1 MSAIKQQLA
10 KTGNLLRALE
20 AATSWRALIML
31 LGTLLAFILLVSI
44 GVATN
49 SKGFISFMLLI
60 GVIELVIG
68 LSATGFMLMDRARG
82 ISMRSHM
89 EAVLAALFSIHR
101 LIGTAVLLVVTF
113 LLVLLLVSLLL
124 LPCKIPNLGPVLYT
138 LFFPVSSAIT
148 GVALIAL
155 FVVGP
160 TILLPTIWE
169 GHGVIPAMARL
180 WTIVRKNLLLVVL
193 SMVLLSL
200 LVGVVGTVLFG
211 LVQAGLL
218 TTSAMAVSIIGYQA
232 SLGLMGLFTNLMAMM
247 GGFGES
253 AGGFMIAN
261 LIGVLMLNAIAA
273 SITTLIWL
281 SGACH
286 IYLQSAE
293 GLDFQAA
300 ESRINR
306 SLEDAKRRA
315 QEAQARAQQ
324 AAQQARNS
332 TSTEVSTVVPNM
344 SEPVEASQL
353 VCPKCD
359 AAVTSQDVFCGSC
372 GHRLHA

>member
-1 MSAIKQQLA
+1 MSAIKQQFG

-20 AATSWRALIML
+20 AVTNWRALTML
-31 LGTLLAFILLVSI
+31 LGALLAFILLVAI
-44 GVATN
+44 GAATN
-49 SKGFISFMLLI
+49 SKYFISFMLLI
-60 GVIELVIG
+60 GVLELIIG
-68 LSATGFMLMDRARG
+68 MSATGFMLMDQARG
-82 ISMRSHM
+82 LSMRSHM

-101 LIGTAVLLVVTF
+101 LVGAVLLILLTF
-113 LLVLLLVSLLL
+113 LLVLLTVSLLL
-124 LPCKIPNLGPVLYT
+124 LPCKIPNIGPVLYT
-138 LFFPVSSAIT
+138 IVFPLSSVII

-155 FVVGP
+155 FIVGP
-160 TILLPTIWE
+160 TILLPAIWE

-180 WTIVRKNLLLVVL
+180 WTIARKNLLLVVL
-193 SMVLLSL
+193 SLVLLSL
-200 LVGVVGTVLFG
+200 LVGVVGAVLFG
-211 LVQAGLL
+211 LVQAGLA

-232 SLGLMGLFTNLMAMM
+232 SGGLMGLFTNLMAMM

-293 GLDFQAA
+293 DLDFQAA
-300 ESRINR
+300 ESRINQR
-306 SLEDAKRRA
+306 MEEAKRRA

-324 AAQQARNS
+324 AAQQVRDA
-332 TSTEVSTVVPNM
+332 TSTETATGIPSM
-344 SEPVEASQL
+344 SKPVETSQL
-353 VCPKCD
+353 ACPKCN
-359 AAVTSQDVFCGSC
+359 AAVTSEDIFCGSC
-372 GHRLHA
+372 GHRLQA